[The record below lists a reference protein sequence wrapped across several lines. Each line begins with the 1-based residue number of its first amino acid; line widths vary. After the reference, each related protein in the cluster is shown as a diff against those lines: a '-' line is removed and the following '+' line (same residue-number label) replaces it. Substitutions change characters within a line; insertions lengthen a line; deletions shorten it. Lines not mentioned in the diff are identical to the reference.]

1 MDAKVRTRRL
11 EEQGAQHKQ
20 THTNKEVK
28 YEIKKDTKPLKAA
41 EDMQMSF
48 FDLTPDPIIQRLR
61 ELDLMEVTPSEA
73 IKILEELKR
82 KL

>member
-1 MDAKVRTRRL
+1 
-11 EEQGAQHKQ
+11 
-20 THTNKEVK
+20 
-28 YEIKKDTKPLKAA
+28 
-41 EDMQMSF
+41 MQMSF